1 MAIAN
6 VKSAES
12 RLATARLTAESK
24 EELFREDVVSE
35 FDLQT
40 ARNSLAEA
48 QASLAQARAEEI
60 NARNNLSYTEVKSPV
75 NGVASMIPYRVGALV
90 GSNIAEPLVTVSDDE
105 KIYAYFQ

>member
-1 MAIAN
+1 MVPYKAALETAIAN

-24 EELFREDVVSE
+24 EELFRENVVSE

-48 QASLAQARAEEI
+48 QATLAQPGR
-60 NARNNLSYTEVKSPV
+60 RKPCT
-75 NGVASMIPYRVGALV
+75 
-90 GSNIAEPLVTVSDDE
+90 
-105 KIYAYFQ
+105 